1 MSVYFWL
8 VLPWH
13 NNQKEKE
20 PEFVRRMHLFFAKL
34 FTHPLECKD
43 IYIMYIIAGFV

>member
-34 FTHPLECKD
+34 FTHPLECKY
-43 IYIMYIIAGFV
+43 IYFFLCVCNS

>member
-20 PEFVRRMHLFFAKL
+20 PEFVRRMHLFLLNCLLILLGAK
-34 FTHPLECKD
+34 
-43 IYIMYIIAGFV
+43 IYIFFVRMQ